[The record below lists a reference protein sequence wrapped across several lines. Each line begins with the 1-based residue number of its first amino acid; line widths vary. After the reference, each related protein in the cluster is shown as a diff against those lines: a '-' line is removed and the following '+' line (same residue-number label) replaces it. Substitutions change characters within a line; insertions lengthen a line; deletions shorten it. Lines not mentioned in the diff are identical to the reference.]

1 MMVHLLCELK
11 REPEVFD
18 QSFLSYLFTSVVLTY
33 KLLCISYSG
42 IYYGTSATVP
52 MMGRNGIGSTFDA
65 GMLTYES
72 LTKQDKGSGKG
83 ILSTTPLSLGLTKHH
98 FITLSSVNDVKF
110 VNRVAKKVIQEER
123 VDWVSVSSAAEN
135 DLQYGSFREGSG
147 ALAELITDV
156 RRPDQIWLRKGRSLV
171 HISSSYEERDVWKY
185 TLARCIETVPPT
197 TSSPRHNPNAL
208 TSEEKHIEG
217 QFEHA
222 KSLCNN
228 TVRGKDSEPIA
239 Y

>member
-1 MMVHLLCELK
+1 M
-11 REPEVFD
+11 
-18 QSFLSYLFTSVVLTY
+18 
-33 KLLCISYSG
+33 
-42 IYYGTSATVP
+42 
-52 MMGRNGIGSTFDA
+52 
-65 GMLTYES
+65 
-72 LTKQDKGSGKG
+72 
-83 ILSTTPLSLGLTKHH
+83 
-98 FITLSSVNDVKF
+98 
-110 VNRVAKKVIQEER
+110 AKKVIQEER

-208 TSEEKHIEG
+208 TIEEKHIEG

-228 TVRGKDSEPIA
+228 TVRGKDIEADTYIGLCLLILYLKFCSPTLFRIIFPS
-239 Y
+239 

>member
-1 MMVHLLCELK
+1 
-11 REPEVFD
+11 
-18 QSFLSYLFTSVVLTY
+18 
-33 KLLCISYSG
+33 
-42 IYYGTSATVP
+42 
-52 MMGRNGIGSTFDA
+52 MMGRNVIGSSFDA

-72 LTKQDKGSGKG
+72 LTKQEKGSGKG
-83 ILSTTPLSLGLTKHH
+83 MLSTTPLSLGLTRHH

-135 DLQYGSFREGSG
+135 DLQYGSFREGSR
-147 ALAELITDV
+147 ALAELITDI

-197 TSSPRHNPNAL
+197 TSSPRHNPNIL

-228 TVRGKDSEPIA
+228 TVRGKDNDMLAFA

>member
-1 MMVHLLCELK
+1 
-11 REPEVFD
+11 
-18 QSFLSYLFTSVVLTY
+18 
-33 KLLCISYSG
+33 
-42 IYYGTSATVP
+42 
-52 MMGRNGIGSTFDA
+52 MMGRNVIGSTFDA

-135 DLQYGSFREGSG
+135 DLQYGSFCEGSG
-147 ALAELITDV
+147 ASELITDP

-228 TVRGKDSEPIA
+228 TVRGKDSEADTYIGLCSLISYLTCCSPTLVRIIFPS
-239 Y
+239 